1 MIYLIYLHNQIHIVM
16 KNILILCL
24 SLLVCCCKSPEDKA
38 INFIVASDMGRRE
51 KSEQQNIADL
61 MGQRAEKHLI
71 DFVAV
76 AGDPIHDD
84 GVASITDSE
93 WQLKFENVYTAQSLQ
108 AIPFYVVPGNH
119 CYRGSVQAIID
130 YSNISDRWNAPARY
144 FSIEKPLG
152 KKQKALFVFIDTTPL
167 IDKNRTDEDFT
178 DIGQQS
184 VERQLFWLDSTLV
197 SSKGRWKFVIGH
209 HPVYAGT
216 DKPES
221 ERKDMRKRVG
231 KILEKRKA
239 DFYISG
245 HIHNFQHIQPAGK
258 TVNYIVN
265 SSAAAGRS
273 VQATEGTVFCSDNPG
288 FTVFTVSRDSVWFS
302 FVNHTGET
310 IYRSATGKNNR

>member
-24 SLLVCCCKSPEDKA
+24 SLLVCCSKLPEDKT
-38 INFIVASDMGRRE
+38 INFFVASDMGRRGE
-51 KSEQQNIADL
+51 SEQQNIAVL
-61 MGQRAEKHLI
+61 MGQRAEEYPI

-84 GVASITDSE
+84 GVTSVTDPE

-108 AIPFYVVPGNH
+108 TIPFYVVPGNH
-119 CYRGSVQAIID
+119 CYRGNVQAIID
-130 YSNISDRWNAPARY
+130 YSKISARWNAPARY

-152 KKQKALFVFIDTTPL
+152 KRQKALFVFIDTTPL
-167 IDKNRTDEDFT
+167 IDKNREDDDYTDA
-178 DIGQQS
+178 GQQS
-184 VERQLFWLDSTLV
+184 IERQLVWLDSTLFA
-197 SSKGRWKFVIGH
+197 SQGRWKFVIGH

-221 ERKDMRKRVG
+221 ERKNMRKRVG

-245 HIHNFQHIQPAGK
+245 HIHNFQYIQREGK
-258 TVNYIVN
+258 SVNYIIN
-265 SSAAAGRS
+265 SSASAART
-273 VQATEGTVFCSDNPG
+273 VQAIDGTVFCSDNPG
-288 FTVFTVSRDSVWFS
+288 FTVFTVSTDSVWFS

-310 IYRSATGKNNR
+310 IYRSATGKNN